1 MRKIKNIRYVTLDGV
16 MQAPGG
22 GEEFKYAGWTFPYW
36 NDEIAKSQL
45 DELASSDALLLGRVT
60 YQGFAASWPSMKDD
74 IGFADK
80 INSMPKHVVSTTLE
94 TADWHN
100 YTLIK
105 SNVADEVTQLKHASG
120 QDILMYGSSSL
131 VRSLIQHDLID
142 EYRLLVYP
150 IVLGTGQHFFK
161 DESYAKLKLVEAKPF
176 ASGVVSLVSQPAP
189 EDG

>member
-1 MRKIKNIRYVTLDGV
+1 MRKIKNITYVTLDGV

-22 GEEFKYAGWTFPYW
+22 GEDFKYAGWTFPYW
-36 NDEIAKSQL
+36 NDEIARSQL

-60 YQGFAASWPSMKDD
+60 YQGFAASWPSMKDE

-80 INSMPKHVVSTTLE
+80 MNSMPKYVVSTTLE
-94 TADWHN
+94 TADWN
-100 YTLIK
+100 NSTLIK
-105 SNVADEVTQLKHASG
+105 SNVADEVTKLKNASG

-176 ASGVVSLVSQPAP
+176 ASGVVSLVYQPAP
-189 EDG
+189 KDG